1 MSTIKMELTPGCP
14 ICGCGSM
21 PSDWY
26 LRTDQISWYGETF
39 HLQRCSCGM
48 IYSATRPEA
57 SRRLRLWDGA
67 VGRQIIEQS
76 LRRPH
81 LFRYYEDLFAEVMEK
96 YFRGVAIAPIGDE
109 VPDPLRLFDCGTGCA
124 AWLKVFKDYGLEVA
138 GSDLNPSAEWFAQ
151 KFWEI
156 DVRIK
161 PTTEVHLADK
171 VDLVSMMD
179 YIEHTYTPRQDLEWA
194 LENLEPGGLLFL
206 KTFYMDSPIHK
217 REDDEFRMYAHE
229 HFNYFTEEVL
239 VELIKD
245 VGFQELTVRKDDLII
260 YITGRKPR

>member
-1 MSTIKMELTPGCP
+1 MEATPGCP
-14 ICGCGSM
+14 VCGELTG
-21 PSDWY
+21 DWY
-26 LRTDQISWYGETF
+26 LRTDQIPWYGMTF

-48 IYSATRPEA
+48 IYASERPEA

-67 VGRQIIEQS
+67 VGRQVIEQS

-81 LFRYYEDLFAEVMEK
+81 LFRYYEKLFAEV
-96 YFRGVAIAPIGDE
+96 RGNK
-109 VPDPLRLFDCGTGCA
+109 PDMASLFDCGTGCA
-124 AWLKVFKDYGLEVA
+124 AWLKVAKDYGLQVS
-138 GSDLNPSAEWFAQ
+138 GSDLNPSAEIFAQ
-151 KFWEI
+151 RFWEI

-161 PTTEVHLADK
+161 LTKDVHLADK
-171 VDLVSMMD
+171 VDGVSMMD

-217 REDDEFRMYAHE
+217 REDNEFRMYAHE

-245 VGFQELTVRKDDLII
+245 VGFQELTVRKDNLII
-260 YITGRKPR
+260 YVTGRANR